1 MPETATKSEKRQ
13 WQPVATVDEIPPGE
27 RKIVE
32 LDGQSIGIF
41 RVGDEFVAILNMCPH
56 EFAPVCLGRVGG
68 TTLPSAPGEFIWGRE
83 GEILACP
90 WHGWEFELLTGKA
103 LFGNRPRLRLFP
115 VKVEAG
121 QVFVSLSGSERP
133 RLPSPPTPSSIPMG
147 EGDS

>member
-1 MPETATKSEKRQ
+1 MAEPRQQPGIRQ
-13 WQPVATVDEIPPGE
+13 WWPVATVAEIPPGE

-32 LDGQSIGIF
+32 IDGQSLGVF
-41 RVGDEFVAILNMCPH
+41 RVKDEFVAILNVCPH

-68 TTLPSAPGEFIWGRE
+68 TTLTSAPGEWRWGRE

-115 VKVEAG
+115 VKIEG
-121 QVFVSLSGSERP
+121 DQIFVALTGSERP
-133 RLPSPPTPSSIPMG
+133 R
-147 EGDS
+147 DS